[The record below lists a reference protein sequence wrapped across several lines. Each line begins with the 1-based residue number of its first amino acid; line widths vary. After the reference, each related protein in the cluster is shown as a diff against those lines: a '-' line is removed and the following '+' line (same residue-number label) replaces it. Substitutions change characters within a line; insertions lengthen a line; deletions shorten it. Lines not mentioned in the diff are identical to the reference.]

1 MPNRK
6 GPERGAALYRI
17 RQPHGL
23 VDGLQKAHGE
33 ASYPPP
39 DRLLPVERDQ
49 FIPVQ
54 QQDFT
59 TLCAVCH
66 ELDRQVVP
74 SRFVKAQQTDGATI
88 HVGLRTVTT
97 HLWLELSWCA
107 EAPRFHPCLPP
118 PRQGAG
124 STLAQQLH
132 HGLRGLA
139 LTALGQPPWERIV
152 QLEFGKRPGAVVE
165 RRVVLE
171 LMGRHS
177 NLFLLDGGDRIMA
190 MGRQVKPRQ
199 SRVRPLGCGDHYSPP
214 PPAPGRLPDSQ
225 ESRTCWRTHLQRAP
239 LPLAQALRQCYGGIS
254 PSLARQ
260 LCGAAGLDAT
270 CCVTALTTAQWQA
283 LHQQWQHWLAALET
297 GRFRFHLEGDQGY
310 RVWAAPP
317 PARGRAEPV
326 DGPDHGPGLALAAFH
341 DRHLHRARLQ
351 RDHQRLVQ
359 VLCKAM
365 AGEQRLRDD
374 VRHRLSAVADH
385 VTLQRRADR
394 LMCCPDL
401 QRSGLTT
408 LLAADPMGGP
418 DESVPLDPETTIL
431 ANAQRLYRKARKLR
445 RSRQVLKPRLERHGQ
460 RLARLESARDQFLLH
475 WGSTPLDQQQALLEE
490 LEEELRE
497 LDLVHSRAVASPVG
511 TTTSRPVQLRSPGGL
526 RLLVGR
532 NNKQNDRISIQE
544 ARRGDL
550 WFHAQEMPGSHVVLK
565 VSEAPGA
572 DKEDVQT
579 AADLAAYFS
588 RGRGN
593 STVAVVSAETCRLQ
607 RIPGAGPGVV
617 RFREGRVL
625 WGRPDGVAA
634 LLRSGKRGLGT

>member
-1 MPNRK
+1 MLRS
-6 GPERGAALYRI
+6 GVG
-17 RQPHGL
+17 
-23 VDGLQKAHGE
+23 
-33 ASYPPP
+33 
-39 DRLLPVERDQ
+39 
-49 FIPVQ
+49 IPVQ

-66 ELDRQVVP
+66 ELAQQVVP

-97 HLWLELSWCA
+97 HLWVELSWSA

-139 LTALGQPPWERIV
+139 LTALQQPPWERIV

-165 RRVVLE
+165 RQVVLE

-177 NLFLLDGGDRIMA
+177 NLFLLDARGRIMA
-190 MGRQVKPRQ
+190 MGRQVKPQQ
-199 SRVRPLGCGDHYSPP
+199 SRVRPLGCGDHYSAPP
-214 PPAPGRLPDSQ
+214 SAPGRLPDRR
-225 ESRTCWRTHLQRAP
+225 ESCASWRMHLQLAP
-239 LPLAQALRQCYGGIS
+239 LLPLAKALWQRYGGIS

-260 LCGAAGLDAT
+260 LCSAAGIDAT
-270 CCVTALTTAQWQA
+270 LCVTALNTTQWQA
-283 LHQQWQHWLAALET
+283 LHQQWQRWLAALE
-297 GRFRFHLEGDQGY
+297 GRRFQFHPEGDLGY
-310 RVWAAPP
+310 RVWTPTPTALGSPNKSTGLP
-317 PARGRAEPV
+317 GQ
-326 DGPDHGPGLALAAFH
+326 GLGLALAAFH
-341 DRHLHRARLQ
+341 GRHLRHLQLQ
-351 RDHQRLVQ
+351 RAHQRLVQ
-359 VLCKAM
+359 ILRKAM
-365 AGEQRLRDD
+365 AGERKLGDDIQQRLTT
-374 VRHRLSAVADH
+374 VADH
-385 VTLQRRADR
+385 TTLQCRADR

-408 LLAADPMGGP
+408 LVAADPMGGP
-418 DESVPLDPETTIL
+418 EESVPLDPETTIL

-445 RSRQVLKPRLERHGQ
+445 RSRQVLEPRLERHRQ
-460 RLARLESARDQFLLH
+460 RLARLQSAHDQFLLH
-475 WGSTPLDQQQALLEE
+475 WSGAPLDQQQALLEE
-490 LEEELRE
+490 LEDELRE
-497 LDLVHSRAVASPVG
+497 LDLTHSRSVVSPAR
-511 TTTSRPVQLRSPGGL
+511 TTASRPLQLRSPGGL

-532 NNKQNDRISIQE
+532 NSRQNDRISLQE

-565 VSEAPGA
+565 VSEAAGA
-572 DKEDVQT
+572 DEEDVQT

-588 RGRGN
+588 RARGN

-607 RIPGAGPGVV
+607 RVPGAGPGVV

-625 WGRPDGVAA
+625 WGCPDAVAP
-634 LLRSGKRGLGT
+634 LLRSKDP